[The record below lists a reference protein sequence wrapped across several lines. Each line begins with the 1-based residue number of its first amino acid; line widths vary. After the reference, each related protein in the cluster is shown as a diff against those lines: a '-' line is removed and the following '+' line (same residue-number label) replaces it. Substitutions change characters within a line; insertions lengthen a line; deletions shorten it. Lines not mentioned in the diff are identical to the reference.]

1 MKIPKGLMAV
11 ADFIAEI
18 VVGAIAIII
27 IAVIINLI
35 T

>member
-1 MKIPKGLMAV
+1 MKIPKVFMAM

-18 VVGAIAIII
+18 TVGAIAIII
-27 IAVIINLI
+27 IAIIINLI